1 MVWRT
6 CRVKDTFVLSKPAT
20 MQTVQQFTSLS
31 HLSCSQCGQLYSI
44 FEVHSY
50 ATCCNVPLVAHYDLP
65 GQFSKSS
72 LRNRVTSM
80 WRYREVL
87 PVFEPA
93 NIVSLGEGMTPILS
107 PKHLRSTH
115 ELPQLY
121 IKDESANPTGSF
133 KARGLSAA
141 VSKAKEAGAHTCI
154 VPTAGNA
161 GGALAAYCAA
171 AGMKAI
177 VVIPSHTP
185 QVFKDEC
192 LLYGAE
198 LVLVDGLISDCAKK
212 VGQLK
217 QKIECFDI
225 STLKEPWRLEGKKTM
240 GYEIAEQFD
249 WTLPDVILYPTGG
262 GTGLIGMWKAFAEM
276 EQMGWIGPQRPR
288 MIAVQAATCQPIVH
302 TWHGVQANA
311 KNYTGRPSIANGL
324 AVPNPFAE
332 DMILR
337 VLRESGGLP
346 IAIQDEDMIAAV
358 KEIAK
363 AEGMLIAPE
372 GGALWKALL
381 DLLDQQLIQRHE
393 KILMLNTGS
402 GYKYLENIV

>member
-1 MVWRT
+1 
-6 CRVKDTFVLSKPAT
+6 
-20 MQTVQQFTSLS
+20 MQTVQAFTTLS
-31 HLSCSQCGQLYSI
+31 HLSCSQCGQRYSL
-44 FEVHSY
+44 FEAATY
-50 ATCCNVPLVAHYDLP
+50 APCCNQPLVAEYELP
-65 GQFSKSS
+65 IHFSPSS
-72 LRNRVTSM
+72 LRNRVASM

-93 NIVSLGEGMTPILS
+93 GIVSLGEGMTPVLA
-107 PKHLRSTH
+107 PRHLRAKY
-115 ELPQLY
+115 ELPQLF
-121 IKDESANPTGSF
+121 IKDESVNPTGSF
-133 KARGLSAA
+133 KARGLSVA

-171 AGMKAI
+171 AGLKAI
-177 VVIPSHTP
+177 VVMPRHTP
-185 QVFKDEC
+185 QVFKEEC

-212 VGQLK
+212 AAQLK
-217 QKIECFDI
+217 QAIDCFDI

-276 EQMGWIGPQRPR
+276 EQMGWIGHQRPR

-302 TWHGVQANA
+302 TWNGVQANA
-311 KNYTGRPSIANGL
+311 RNYVGRPSIANGL

-332 DMILR
+332 NMILR
-337 VLRESGGLP
+337 VLHESGGRP
-346 IAIQDEDMIAAV
+346 IAVQDADMIAAV

-363 AEGMLIAPE
+363 TEGLLMAPE
-372 GGALWKALL
+372 GGALWKALQEL
-381 DLLDQQLIQRHE
+381 IHQQVIHRDE
-393 KILMLNTGS
+393 KILLLNTGS